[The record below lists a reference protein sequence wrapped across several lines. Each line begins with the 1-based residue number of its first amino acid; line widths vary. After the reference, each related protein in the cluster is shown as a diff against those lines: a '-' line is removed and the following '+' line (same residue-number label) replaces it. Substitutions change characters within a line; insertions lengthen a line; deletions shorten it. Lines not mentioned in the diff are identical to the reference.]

1 MSLYEHA
8 FRHALLPSYEAVR
21 GRHTLRY
28 LGEYEAN
35 QWRSPEE
42 IAAIQ
47 WTKLKALVAHC
58 WDDVPFY
65 RERWRAEG
73 FEPGD
78 LGSMDDFARLP
89 VLTKADIRTHND
101 DLKARRFRDGL
112 LYKAT
117 GGSTGEPLRF
127 GFTRESND
135 RRTAVMWRGYRW
147 AGARMG
153 RRTLYL
159 WGGAVGDPGRATQ
172 LKERLYHA
180 AFHRRMLN
188 SFLMREDNM
197 AAYAD
202 AIAAWRPDVIV
213 AYVDPIFRLSKWLLA
228 QGRSIPGV
236 VSVLG
241 AAEALH
247 DYQRQVIE
255 AAFPGAKAYNTYGC
269 REFMLIAC
277 EAEDRDGLLVNADH
291 LVVELVNAARGDDG
305 NETGELAIT
314 DLHNMGMP
322 FIRYVNG
329 DIASRKDPWHATGR
343 RGLPRL
349 SRIDGRRLDA
359 IRTTDGRVLP
369 GEFFPHMLKDVA
381 GVRRFQ
387 VVQESLE
394 RFTLS
399 VVPGPEFGAE
409 QEAYVRREVSK
420 VLGNDASLDLQRVDD
435 IPLTASGKFRVT
447 VSRLP

>member
-8 FRHALLPSYEAVR
+8 FRRVLYPTYEAAR
-21 GRHTLRY
+21 GRATLRY
-28 LGEYEAN
+28 LDEYEAN

-42 IAAIQ
+42 IAGIQ
-47 WTKLKALVAHC
+47 WARLKTLVAHC
-58 WDDVPFY
+58 WHQVPFY
-65 RERWRAEG
+65 RSRWEAVG

-78 LGSMDDFARLP
+78 LKSMADYARLP
-89 VLTKADIRTHND
+89 VLTKADIRANAD
-101 DLKARRFRDGL
+101 DLKARTLRDRL

-117 GGSTGEPLRF
+117 GGSVGEPLRF
-127 GFTRESND
+127 GYTRESND
-135 RRTAVMWRGYRW
+135 RRTAVMWRGYGW
-147 AGARMG
+147 TGARMG
-153 RRTLYL
+153 RRTLFL
-159 WGGAVGDPGRATQ
+159 WAGALGEPHRAMQ
-172 LKERLYHA
+172 LKERLYHT

-202 AIAAWRPDVIV
+202 AIAAWRPEVIV

-228 QGRSIPGV
+228 QGRCIPGV

-247 DYQRQVIE
+247 DYQREIIE

-291 LVVELVNAARGDDG
+291 LVVELVNASRAEDG

-314 DLHNMGMP
+314 DLYNLGMP

-349 SRIDGRRLDA
+349 CRIDGRRLDA
-359 IRTTDGRVLP
+359 IRTPDGRVLP

-387 VVQESLE
+387 VVQDSLE
-394 RFTLS
+394 RFTLK
-399 VVPGPEFGAE
+399 VVPGPGFGAE
-409 QEAYVRREVSK
+409 QEAYVRCEVSR
-420 VLGNDASLDLQRVDD
+420 VLGSDANLDLQRVDD